1 MSNNFLKFIVI
12 FLAIL
17 IILCFIFLIYGLYS
31 KISNT
36 EILSNNEI
44 NRYSLNLE
52 KSEKIEEIKVIDE
65 NNLLV
70 VISDDDQ
77 TILIIYNLNKNKV
90 VSRIGK

>member
-1 MSNNFLKFIVI
+1 M
-12 FLAIL
+12 
-17 IILCFIFLIYGLYS
+17 YS